1 MRRIVF
7 ALSAAAVVFCIAVL
21 VCARPIQAGEGSQVT
36 VKLTDPSKPC
46 HVECALINGGIKVT
60 GYSGK
65 EVIVETVS
73 SRRAGWPVWRDE
85 DRRSRRDWDEED
97 RKEASE
103 GLRKI
108 PVSSSA
114 FEVEED
120 DNRIVVS
127 VQSWH
132 SPVDVSM
139 KVPVRTSL
147 DLQCVNDGNI
157 EVENVT
163 GEVEAENINGSIVL
177 KGISGSLV
185 AYVQNGNLVAELKSV
200 TRGQPMSFASFNG
213 DVDVTLPADVKTT
226 VKISTHT
233 GDAYSDFDIG
243 VVDKPVQVLEENKE
257 DTDGRYRVRIFDA
270 FYGSINGGGP
280 EFDFSTFN
288 GDIYIRKGK

>member
-1 MRRIVF
+1 MKRTIF
-7 ALSAAAVVFCIAVL
+7 GLSAAAIVFCIVAL
-21 VCARPIQAGEGSQVT
+21 VCARPAQATEGSQVT

-46 HVECALINGGIKVT
+46 YVECALINGGIKVT

-73 SRRAGWPVWRDE
+73 SRRAGCSAWREDRLSRGERDE
-85 DRRSRRDWDEED
+85 EEK
-97 RKEASE
+97 KEASE

-120 DNRIVVS
+120 DNRVVVS
-127 VQSWH
+127 VQSWS
-132 SPVDVSM
+132 SPVDVSI
-139 KVPVRTSL
+139 KVPVRASL
-147 DLQCVNDGNI
+147 DLQCINDGII

-177 KGISGSLV
+177 KGISGSVV
-185 AYVQNGNLVAELKSV
+185 AYVQNGDLVAELESV
-200 TRGQPMSFASFNG
+200 AKGQPMSFASFNG

-243 VVDKPVQVLEENKE
+243 VVDKPVQVLEENRE
-257 DTDGRYRVRIFDA
+257 DTDGRYRVRIEEA
-270 FYGSINGGGP
+270 FHGSINGGGP

-288 GDIYIRKGK
+288 GDVYIRKGK